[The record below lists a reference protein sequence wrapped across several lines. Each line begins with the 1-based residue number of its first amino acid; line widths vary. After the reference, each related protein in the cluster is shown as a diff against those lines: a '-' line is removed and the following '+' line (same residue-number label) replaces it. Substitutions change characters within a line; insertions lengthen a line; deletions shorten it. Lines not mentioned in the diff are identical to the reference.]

1 MRDARSGFSLIE
13 LIVIISIV
21 GILVMVAVP
30 NLNRSHMNLM
40 AGREELEANIRIV
53 RGNATGRGVHY
64 RVTLHSNYYEI
75 DRLRLDVDGITWIHD
90 PLYSV
95 QRVDLPKNITIT
107 TGAGLSFEFNSRGL
121 LEKQA
126 DGSPAVQVSITLR
139 DSRDNST
146 QSVDVWPSGQ
156 ILRS

>member
-1 MRDARSGFSLIE
+1 MTDARSGFSLVE

-21 GILVMVAVP
+21 GILVIIAVP
-30 NLNRSHMNLM
+30 DLDRSYMNLT

-64 RVTLHSNYYEI
+64 RVTLHSDYYEI
-75 DRLRLDVDGITWIHD
+75 DRLKLHTDGITWVHD
-90 PLYSV
+90 TLYSV
-95 QRVDLPKNITIT
+95 QRVDLPHHITIT
-107 TGAGLSFEFNSRGL
+107 TGAGTSFEFNSRGL

-126 DGSPAVQVSITLR
+126 DGSPAAQVSILLR
-139 DSRDNST
+139 DSRDNKT

>member
-1 MRDARSGFSLIE
+1 MTDAHSGFSLIE
-13 LIVIISIV
+13 FIVTIFIV
-21 GILVMVAVP
+21 GILIMIAVP

-40 AGREELEANIRIV
+40 AGREELEASIRIV

-75 DRLRLDVDGITWIHD
+75 DRLKLHADGVTWVHD

-95 QRVDLPKNITIT
+95 QTISLPKNITIT
-107 TGAGLSFEFNSRGL
+107 TGAGMSFEFNSRGL
-121 LEKQA
+121 LERQA

-139 DSRDNST
+139 DNRDNKT